1 METKKAPRLSSIE
14 AKTEESAKKKK
25 TVQQGGILT
34 SPYGAAIGTGAYV
47 NLDSGFSFSIPIYL
61 NAELVF
67 KNYFDE
73 EIFPFKSLESKLKI
87 EDFKAREE
95 IEMTFFLTSLLED
108 II

>member
-1 METKKAPRLSSIE
+1 MIVKITDFSQ
-14 AKTEESAKKKK
+14 EESSV
-25 TVQQGGILT
+25 TYEILDLND
-34 SPYGAAIGTGAYV
+34 IQLNFLKE
-47 NLDSGFSFSIPIYL
+47 NLVGEVDCDGNILI
-61 NAELVF
+61 F
-67 KNYFDE
+67 KNYFDK

>member
-1 METKKAPRLSSIE
+1 MIVKITDFSQDESSVTY
-14 AKTEESAKKKK
+14 K
-25 TVQQGGILT
+25 ILDLNE
-34 SPYGAAIGTGAYV
+34 IQLNFLKE
-47 NLDSGFSFSIPIYL
+47 NLVGEVYCDGNI
-61 NAELVF
+61 LVF
-67 KNYFDE
+67 KNYFDK